1 MTPRKIICHADGDRC
16 LGCAHYQ
23 GKADVCEFA
32 KDAIDE
38 ALAASVQAI
47 GIYSIG
53 ESAADETERLRN
65 RVNEL
70 TSAFRHV
77 HKVGPNGG
85 NCSLCGLD
93 VRDPI
98 HLRVGE

>member
-23 GKADVCEFA
+23 GKADVCE
-32 KDAIDE
+32 
-38 ALAASVQAI
+38 S
-47 GIYSIG
+47 SIG
-53 ESAADETERLRN
+53 ESAADEMERLRN

-77 HKVGPNGG
+77 HKVGLNGG